1 LEKKSKKTLV
11 IGASPRPYR
20 YAYTAV
26 QLLQSHGHPVTAL
39 GLREGNIGTIKI
51 ETGFPEIDNVHT
63 VVLYI
68 GRDKQDQY
76 YDYLLHTIKPSR
88 IIFNPGTE
96 NKDFYAEAKNCG
108 IEVIENCTLM
118 MLSNGVY

>member
-1 LEKKSKKTLV
+1 MEKIKKKTLV

-26 QLLQSHGHPVTAL
+26 QLLQRFGHPVIAL
-39 GLREGNIGTIKI
+39 GLREGNIGTIQI
-51 ETGFPEIDNVHT
+51 ETGFPELEGVHT
-63 VVLYI
+63 VTLYV

-76 YDYLLHTIKPSR
+76 YDYLLHTIKPVR

-96 NKDFYAEAKNCG
+96 NENLYAGAKNYG

-118 MLSNGVY
+118 MLSNDVY